1 MCNFACVFAFYWI
14 ESYIRVRIQA
24 IFHTKKQTFQ
34 DYLLLKLVHS
44 SDTLHRGQFT
54 IWNQNNF
61 QVKYCNKLQDS
72 CWIQEKHKQ
81 SFIEQHSKTSK
92 ISKYLMSNSMKLL
105 LIVCIAC
112 SYYKLKLYCW
122 YLPKQFLAKHP
133 YFTQLLD
140 TKQWI

>member
-1 MCNFACVFAFYWI
+1 MKISFSIVLHNITWTDMCNFACVFAFYWI

-105 LIVCIAC
+105 LLSV
-112 SYYKLKLYCW
+112 SLVHKGWLKKRRIL
-122 YLPKQFLAKHP
+122 
-133 YFTQLLD
+133 
-140 TKQWI
+140 